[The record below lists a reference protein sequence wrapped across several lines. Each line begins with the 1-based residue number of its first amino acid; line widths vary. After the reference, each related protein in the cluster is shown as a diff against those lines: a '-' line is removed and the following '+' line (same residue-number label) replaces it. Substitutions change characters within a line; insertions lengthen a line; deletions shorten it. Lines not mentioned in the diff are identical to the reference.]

1 MANGVYTSYFSYLLL
16 VMVEIIMVYVG
27 GVMVNTSTSKTF
39 KKKIIVIG
47 TIFVPLNFIVRTV
60 CGIEEL
66 LLKYLEIFM

>member
-1 MANGVYTSYFSYLLL
+1 
-16 VMVEIIMVYVG
+16 MVYVG

-66 LLKYLEIFM
+66 LLKYLDIFM